1 MEIDKSMFCN
11 KRKYNCGRVSEGQ
24 WVFGIVERDTGRSL
38 VFCVPD
44 RQRETLVTR
53 LVCEFVEPGT
63 VIISDKFSPYF
74 NLNGVG
80 YIHLMVN
87 HSGNFVDPYTGAHR
101 NTIEG
106 LWSQVKQK
114 LKAMNGTTK
123 AKLPGYLDEFN
134 WSKLHQE
141 FNLGDRFQYMLS
153 HIADIFPLN

>member
-1 MEIDKSMFCN
+1 MFGN
-11 KRKYNCGRVSEGQ
+11 KRKYNRGRVSEGQ
-24 WVFGIVERDTGRSL
+24 WVFGMVERDTGRSL
-38 VFCVPD
+38 VFRVPD

-53 LVCEFVEPGT
+53 LVREFIEPGT

-74 NLNGVG
+74 NLNDVG

-87 HSGNFVDPYTGAHR
+87 HSENFVDPYTGAHS

-106 LWSQVKQK
+106 LWSQVKRK

-141 FNLGDRFQYMLS
+141 AHPGDRFQYLLS
-153 HIADIFPLN
+153 HIAEIFPLN